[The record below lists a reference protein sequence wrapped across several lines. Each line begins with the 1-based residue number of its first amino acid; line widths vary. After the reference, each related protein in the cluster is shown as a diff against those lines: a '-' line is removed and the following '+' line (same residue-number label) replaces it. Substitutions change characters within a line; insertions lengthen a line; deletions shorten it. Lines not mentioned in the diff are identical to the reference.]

1 MESQDYYKILGIE
14 KNATDK
20 EIRQA
25 YRNLAA
31 SLQSE
36 INSTDPAS
44 LDKIRDIT
52 KAYEVLSDPNDR
64 RQYDAQATNLA
75 SQPMTASIDSTVAP
89 KSPKKF
95 RVMGL
100 IVNIL
105 MLVIGVAIGFI
116 GRPLVMPPPDPQAVM
131 LQTVMDTTRHY
142 KGNNNAPV
150 TIIEFADF
158 Q

>member
-1 MESQDYYKILGIE
+1 MGSKDYYQILGIE

-31 SLQSE
+31 SLQTE
-36 INSTDPAS
+36 INSTDPVS

-64 RQYDAQATNLA
+64 RQYDAQAA
-75 SQPMTASIDSTVAP
+75 DVSSQPMVASNSSAIAP
-89 KSPKKF
+89 QSPKKF
-95 RVMGL
+95 RVPGL
-100 IVNIL
+100 IVNVL
-105 MLVIGVAIGFI
+105 MLVFGVAIGFI
-116 GRPLVMPPPDPQAVM
+116 GRPLVMPPPDPQAAM
-131 LQTVMDTTRHY
+131 LQSVMNTTRHY
-142 KGNNNAPV
+142 KGNANAPV
-150 TIIEFADF
+150 TIVEFADF